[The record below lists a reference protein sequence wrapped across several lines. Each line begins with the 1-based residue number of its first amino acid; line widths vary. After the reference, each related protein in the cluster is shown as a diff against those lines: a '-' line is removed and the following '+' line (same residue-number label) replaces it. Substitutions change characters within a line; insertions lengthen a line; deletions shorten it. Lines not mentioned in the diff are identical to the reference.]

1 MDFNASSNVLI
12 AVCALVADDISNVAT
27 ELKELVVAPNSV
39 ALLPAAVICPKAL
52 ESSMV
57 PVTVVESLPPLV
69 SVLVVAPAVTSA
81 VMVPLVKSAN
91 TMSRPSDVD
100 SVIADLSVAEAN
112 EAVTPVVDCNP
123 LMAEAK
129 PLRSAAS
136 VIVAE
141 TVLPLIVKAV
151 VPVPDRLPSVA
162 LLDAVAVMPI
172 PEAAVLMAAA
182 IALASS
188 PAA

>member
-1 MDFNASSNVLI
+1 MAFNASSKVLI
-12 AVCALVADDISNVAT
+12 AVCALAAFDISKVAT
-27 ELKELVVAPNSV
+27 ELKELEVAPNSV
-39 ALLPAAVICPKAL
+39 AFEPAAVICPAEL
-52 ESSMV
+52 VSSTV

-81 VMVPLVKSAN
+81 VIVPLVKSAR
-91 TMSRPSDVD
+91 TMSLPSAVD
-100 SVIADLSVAEAN
+100 SVITDLSVAEAN
-112 EAVTPVVDCNP
+112 EAVTPVVDCSP

-182 IALASS
+182 MVLASE
-188 PAA
+188 PTA